1 MSVTVKFKRN
11 HNDAKLPIKT
21 TKGAACYDVFIPENQ
36 NALSPGEIRIV
47 NLGFSVE
54 VPEGYELQIRS
65 RSGLATKGVFVV
77 NGVGCIDSDYRGDV
91 GVILGN
97 MSQAIIPLS
106 RGTRIAQVKLS
117 AAPDINWEII
127 DEISDTER
135 GSGGFGSTG
144 GTDGSP
150 S

>member
-11 HNDAKLPIKT
+11 HNDAKVPVKS
-21 TKGAACYDVFIPENQ
+21 TKGAACYDVIIPENQ
-36 NALSPGEIRIV
+36 NPLTPGEIRII

-54 VPEGYELQIRS
+54 VPEGYELQVRS

-97 MSQAIIPLS
+97 MSQSIIPLS
-106 RGTRIAQVKLS
+106 RGTRIAQLKLS
-117 AAPDINWEII
+117 FAPDIDWEIV
-127 DEISDTER
+127 DEVSETDR
-135 GSGGFGSTG
+135 GEGGFGSTG
-144 GTDGSP
+144 VS
-150 S
+150 